1 MDIVIERVNVSMW
14 DSIAAPLL
22 CGAAVQQALAAVLVP
37 KLSVLRITIE
47 CLPAKRREGA

>member
-1 MDIVIERVNVSMW
+1 MTIIERVNLSTW
-14 DSIAAPLL
+14 DTVA
-22 CGAAVQQALAAVLVP
+22 AAVLCEEAVQRALAPIRVP